1 MSTFPDQPSGPA
13 GGINSRA
20 GRRLGAF
27 VQPLLERFPGL
38 AGFPHVDLGVR
49 RTPVERLSVAG
60 LEMFVKR
67 DDLCGGNKPRSLE
80 FLLARRVSRVLTVST
95 LSAHH
100 AYATA
105 LHARALGAACDA
117 IIVRRGRPS
126 PFLALLP
133 PLARRVVETGGA
145 PGAVAA
151 ALSLW
156 RPGVLWIPPG
166 GMSPRGALGYLAA
179 ALELEEVPPRI
190 YVPLGTGT
198 TVSGLLAGLMLR
210 GAVTEVVAVRVADR
224 IAGWKPLLWRRAFKA
239 VALLRRFDAA
249 VPRLP
254 GPGGVRLRVVGA
266 RGRYGEPTP
275 EAEAAVAA
283 APGLPLEPTYTA
295 KTLAV
300 LLAERAEGA
309 LYVHTAAA
317 LPS

>member
-1 MSTFPDQPSGPA
+1 MLF
-13 GGINSRA
+13 
-20 GRRLGAF
+20 
-27 VQPLLERFPGL
+27 ERFPGL
-38 AGFPHVDLGVR
+38 RGFPHVDLGVR
-49 RTPVERLSVAG
+49 KTPVEPLRVLGVD
-60 LEMFVKR
+60 LLVKR
-67 DDLCGGNKPRSLE
+67 DDLCGGNKPRCLE
-80 FLLARRVSRVLTVST
+80 FLLARRPKRVITVSS

-105 LHARALGAACDA
+105 FHARALGGSCDA

-133 PLARRVVETGGA
+133 PLCRRVIETGGA
-145 PGAVAA
+145 PGAVVA

-156 RPGVLWIPPG
+156 RPGVTVIPPG
-166 GMSPRGALGYLAA
+166 GMSARGALGYLAA
-179 ALELEEVPPRI
+179 ALELETVPSRI

-210 GAVTEVVAVRVADR
+210 EAVTEVVAVRVADR
-224 IAGWKPLLWRRAFKA
+224 VAAWKPLLWRRAFKA
-239 VALLRRFDAA
+239 AAHLRRFDPA

-254 GPGGVRLRVVGA
+254 GPGGVRLRVVAA

-275 EAEAAVAA
+275 EALAAVAA
-283 APGLPLEPTYTA
+283 APSLPLDATYTG

-300 LLAERAEGA
+300 LVAERAEGA
-309 LYVHTAAA
+309 LYVHTHAA

>member
-1 MSTFPDQPSGPA
+1 ME
-13 GGINSRA
+13 
-20 GRRLGAF
+20 
-27 VQPLLERFPGL
+27 PLLERFPGL
-38 AGFPHVDLGVR
+38 RGFPHVDLGVR
-49 RTPVERLSVAG
+49 RTPVEPLRLLG
-60 LEMFVKR
+60 LDLLVKR

-80 FLLARRVSRVLTVST
+80 FLLAGRPSRVITVST

-105 LHARALGAACDA
+105 LHARALGGSCDA

-133 PLARRVVETGGA
+133 HLCRRVVETGGA

-156 RPGVLWIPPG
+156 RPGVLLVPPG
-166 GMSPRGALGYLAA
+166 GMSPRGALGYLVA
-179 ALELEEVPPRI
+179 ALELEEVPSRI

-210 GAVTEVVAVRVADR
+210 DAVTEVVAVRVADR
-224 IAGWKPLLWRRAFKA
+224 VAGWKPLLWRRALRA
-239 VALLRRFDAA
+239 VALLRRFDPS

-254 GPGGVRLRVVGA
+254 GPGGVRLRVVAA

-275 EAEAAVAA
+275 EALAAVAG
-283 APGLPLEPTYTA
+283 APGLPLDATYTG

-300 LLAERAEGA
+300 LVAERAEGA
-309 LYVHTAAA
+309 LYVHTHAAPPTA
-317 LPS
+317 R